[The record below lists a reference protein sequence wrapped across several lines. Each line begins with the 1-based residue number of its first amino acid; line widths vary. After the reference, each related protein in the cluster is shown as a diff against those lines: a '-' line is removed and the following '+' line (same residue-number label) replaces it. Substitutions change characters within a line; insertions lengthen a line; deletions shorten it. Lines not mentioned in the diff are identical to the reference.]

1 MTKSPSN
8 DYIKSMFTDLYNK
21 WYLPYSK
28 ASRITEAVLDEAY
41 DKGVKVVEKYPEELA
56 MNIFVGLFR
65 VLEWRRTDGQDVSV

>member
-1 MTKSPSN
+1 MMTKSPSN

-28 ASRITEAVLDEAY
+28 VGRITEAVLDEAY
-41 DKGVKVVEKYPEELA
+41 EKGVKVVEKYPEELA

-65 VLEWRRTDGQDVSV
+65 VLEGRKAEG